1 MALLPGKID
10 RYRYLTGEEI
20 FLSGQSRTIEQAEFT
35 YSPLGTGF
43 EKQTD
48 ENKEFVFWKK
58 NIFKNLHRKTW
69 KNRWF
74 K

>member
-48 ENKEFVFWKK
+48 ENKEFVF
-58 NIFKNLHRKTW
+58 
-69 KNRWF
+69 
-74 K
+74 